1 MARVLLPRR
10 LMYGVDYCRMRTK
23 EGSLRNRAPSF
34 SNAAT
39 ITSKRKSSTVKS
51 PKGTLQTS
59 KQHERPSI
67 EPEETPNKRQK
78 LGAVITVQT
87 DSTRER
93 ETGRN
98 QTESMTKNN
107 SIIRGKSR
115 NPRSGAYRLAMGKT
129 EKAEKAEGAK
139 TPIGVLMRKARSTI
153 GSSSGCSRSIHISV
167 SWRSALSAVTMQ
179 RLKRQEAL
187 FQR

>member
-1 MARVLLPRR
+1 MWF
-10 LMYGVDYCRMRTK
+10 M
-23 EGSLRNRAPSF
+23 E
-34 SNAAT
+34 
-39 ITSKRKSSTVKS
+39 SSTVKS

-87 DSTRER
+87 DSERER
-93 ETGRN
+93 ETGSN
-98 QTESMTKNN
+98 QTESMTKSN

-129 EKAEKAEGAK
+129 WKAGGESGRRQKPHSCPNEKG
-139 TPIGVLMRKARSTI
+139 
-153 GSSSGCSRSIHISV
+153 
-167 SWRSALSAVTMQ
+167 
-179 RLKRQEAL
+179 
-187 FQR
+187 